1 MLNRIVVSNSTP
13 IIVLS
18 RVDKLEILQS
28 LYGNINIPIAVSQ
41 EVALKGDNLVQRNPW
56 MKIKHVNDKLA
67 RDAFS
72 VSLHSGEVE
81 AMLLTR
87 QLGADLL
94 IIDDGLARKYAKRL
108 NITITGTVGVILQA
122 KNKGIIPR
130 VKPILN
136 DILSNGFFLSEQ
148 VRREILIL
156 ANE

>member
-1 MLNRIVVSNSTP
+1 MHDRIVVSNSTP
-13 IIVLS
+13 IIVLA
-18 RVDKLEILQS
+18 RIDKLEILQR
-28 LYGNINIPIAVSQ
+28 LYGNIYIPIAVSQ
-41 EVALKGDNLVQRNPW
+41 EVAFKGNNLLQRNPW
-56 MKIKHVNDKLA
+56 MKIKHVNDNLA

-130 VKPILN
+130 VKPILD
-136 DILSNGFFLSEQ
+136 DIISNGFFLSEQ
-148 VRREILIL
+148 VRREILIV

>member
-1 MLNRIVVSNSTP
+1 MI
-13 IIVLS
+13 
-18 RVDKLEILQS
+18 
-28 LYGNINIPIAVSQ
+28 
-41 EVALKGDNLVQRNPW
+41 
-56 MKIKHVNDKLA
+56 IKHVNDKLA
-67 RDAFS
+67 LDAFS

-94 IIDDGLARKYAKRL
+94 IMDDGLARKYAKRL

-130 VKPILN
+130 VKPIL
-136 DILSNGFFLSEQ
+136 DDMISNGFYLSEQ
-148 VRREILIL
+148 IRRDILIV